1 MQMRSALHPATY
13 DSGRAGVVTLTSFSC
28 HVSQVPL
35 RQGID
40 GLCPCPQNQNDYEI
54 GYTRTMLTTPSRATA
69 DRGRMWINAETVPAV
84 LQFSDH
90 PLRATAQ
97 RVVAFDED
105 LCSLATDLLDTLRA
119 ASAIGITAPHI
130 GVLKR
135 LAVIDLAAAD
145 GVRTC
150 VNPQIVWAAAD
161 MIRHEEGSV
170 SMPGVTEE
178 IERHARVRMSYQ
190 DLSGVE
196 RIKEAEGLLSVCLQ
210 HEVDQLD
217 GIFWISRLSRL
228 KRDRVVKRFDKTQ
241 RIQASGD

>member
-1 MQMRSALHPATY
+1 MTVQTI
-13 DSGRAGVVTLTSFSC
+13 
-28 HVSQVPL
+28 L
-35 RQGID
+35 RF
-40 GLCPCPQNQNDYEI
+40 P
-54 GYTRTMLTTPSRATA
+54 
-69 DRGRMWINAETVPAV
+69 
-84 LQFSDH
+84 DH
-90 PLRATAQ
+90 HLRATAQ
-97 RVVAFDED
+97 RVVVFDED

-135 LAVIDLAAAD
+135 LAVIELAAAD
-145 GVRTC
+145 GVRTY
-150 VNPQIVWAAAD
+150 VNPQIV
-161 MIRHEEGSV
+161 MIWHEEGSV

-196 RIKEAEGLLSVCLQ
+196 KVEEADGLLSVCLQ

-217 GIFWISRLSRL
+217 GIFWIYRLSRL

-241 RIQASGD
+241 RTQASGD